1 MCVCVCI
8 CICVY
13 DLFWFILICEMVRW
27 SNQRLRNYRLQL
39 TERIA
44 EREPQ
49 RKRRTHPPIHPPTKG
64 ITPKR
69 NQSRHM
75 VHASPL
81 LKFSR
86 APELSHTEIAA
97 LTHHWLLWC
106 SRKVILLQYQEK
118 ILMIRQQCDQIK
130 LLVNKPQYLTFVHKI

>member
-1 MCVCVCI
+1 MA
-8 CICVY
+8 
-13 DLFWFILICEMVRW
+13 R
-27 SNQRLRNYRLQL
+27 RLRNYRLQL

-44 EREPQ
+44 ERETQ
-49 RKRRTHPPIHPPTKG
+49 CERRMHPRAHPPIKG

-97 LTHHWLLWC
+97 LTHH
-106 SRKVILLQYQEK
+106 
-118 ILMIRQQCDQIK
+118 
-130 LLVNKPQYLTFVHKI
+130 